1 MMAQSGSSFL
11 LAARRCEIRELEQL
25 ARTGELVNVIGRLIH
40 ALQKERGLSIGF
52 LASHGTRFGDQRL
65 RQVAEC
71 VHPN

>member
-11 LAARRCEIRELEQL
+11 LAAKRCEIRELEQL

-40 ALQKERGLSIGF
+40 ALQRERGLSIGF